1 MSRSQLTHWSSVLLL
16 CCFRTKVKSVR
27 IHQIL
32 SLCHFPFLAE
42 NAEAILV
49 PQIPIKQLQY
59 KKLKN
64 AIILEARPRQKLDK
78 NFCYSLLCVYSL
90 IPPLVFCVYMLKS
103 SFEKSLSFEFLF
115 FSHILHKDPLWLVS
129 APKVMP
135 EFFYVTIATEC
146 HRGSHSP
153 LLVLPLQ
160 VSDHPL
166 SPFKT
171 LN

>member
-42 NAEAILV
+42 KAEAILV

-64 AIILEARPRQKLDK
+64 AMILEARPRQKLDK
-78 NFCYSLLCVYSL
+78 NFCYSLLCVYCL

-103 SFEKSLSFEFLF
+103 SFEKSEFWVSFLLPYFTQGSSVTGQCTQSYARVFLC
-115 FSHILHKDPLWLVS
+115 HHCYR
-129 APKVMP
+129 AP
-135 EFFYVTIATEC
+135 
-146 HRGSHSP
+146 
-153 LLVLPLQ
+153 
-160 VSDHPL
+160 
-166 SPFKT
+166 
-171 LN
+171 